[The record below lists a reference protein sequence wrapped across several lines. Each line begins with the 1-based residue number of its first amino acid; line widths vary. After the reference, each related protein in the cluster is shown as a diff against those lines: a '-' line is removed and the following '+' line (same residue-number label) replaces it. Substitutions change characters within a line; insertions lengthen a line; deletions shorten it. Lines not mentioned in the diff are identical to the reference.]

1 MRYILST
8 NLNSVS
14 VLGNRTRLRSEAREV
29 CGSVFKMSSNHNNTF
44 DGQDEPVRPTPGGRK
59 RRLDK
64 ENHKKQLEKKV
75 RHSGCGSTPT
85 VGCQHTATATCQAE
99 KLSPDDLMMNFN
111 KFYNKPNKVDQ
122 DRAILDLLDKMKV
135 NRRRTKIKDVNKRKD
150 RKISVKYSLLC
161 GSHPEK
167 VPVCKASFIK
177 VLGEYNFVFRN
188 V

>member
-1 MRYILST
+1 
-8 NLNSVS
+8 
-14 VLGNRTRLRSEAREV
+14 
-29 CGSVFKMSSNHNNTF
+29 MSSNYNNTF

-75 RHSGCGSTPT
+75 
-85 VGCQHTATATCQAE
+85 
-99 KLSPDDLMMNFN
+99 
-111 KFYNKPNKVDQ
+111 DQ
-122 DRAILDLLDKMKV
+122 DRAILDLLDIMKV

-177 VLGEYNFVFRN
+177 VL
-188 V
+188 